1 MSTPKVSN
9 ASAIVLFRGVW
20 LSDCQTAAVLLPSVT
35 SLTYHRSTDSL
46 QVTILEG
53 TATWCKQCKVIA
65 PEVAKMVDEY
75 PNVKFYLYD
84 VEECEDVAQELGV
97 RSMPTFSI
105 FKDGD
110 IQNGVTGAKP
120 KEIRKAIEACL

>member
-1 MSTPKVSN
+1 MESTSN
-9 ASAIVLFRGVW
+9 IPVIKSKAEYLK
-20 LSDCQTAAVLLPSVT
+20 AVM
-35 SLTYHRSTDSL
+35 YEG
-46 QVTILEG
+46 VTILEG

-110 IQNGVTGAKP
+110 IQDGVTGAKP

>member
-1 MSTPKVSN
+1 
-9 ASAIVLFRGVW
+9 
-20 LSDCQTAAVLLPSVT
+20 
-35 SLTYHRSTDSL
+35 
-46 QVTILEG
+46 
-53 TATWCKQCKVIA
+53 
-65 PEVAKMVDEY
+65 MVDEY

-110 IQNGVTGAKP
+110 IQVCASSFNLEDLENG
-120 KEIRKAIEACL
+120 

>member
-1 MSTPKVSN
+1 MTESEEQPQQLINGELKPLSGMESTSN
-9 ASAIVLFRGVW
+9 IPVIKSKAEYLK
-20 LSDCQTAAVLLPSVT
+20 AVM
-35 SLTYHRSTDSL
+35 YEG
-46 QVTILEG
+46 VTILEG

-110 IQNGVTGAKP
+110 IQDGVTGAKP

>member
-1 MSTPKVSN
+1 M
-9 ASAIVLFRGVW
+9 
-20 LSDCQTAAVLLPSVT
+20 
-35 SLTYHRSTDSL
+35 

-53 TATWCKQCKVIA
+53 TATWCAQCRAIA
-65 PEVAKMVDEY
+65 PEVAKMVTEY

-97 RSMPTFSI
+97 RSMPSFSI

-110 IQNGVTGAKP
+110 IQEGVTGAKP
-120 KEIRKAIEACL
+120 KEIRKAIEGCL